1 MAGVVKGLTKTIVN
15 NFIIIL
21 LSVYCLIFIFKSR
34 IENNLFHSF
43 LYIHGTV
50 SVFMHDIVLHYFFL
64 ISLMT
69 VHFIFLLQILN
80 ENGEIKGWI
89 DASETGSGNWM
100 KYIRNCSRSE
110 NQNLM
115 AIQIEEEVS
124 SNFINDYNYVYS

>member
-1 MAGVVKGLTKTIVN
+1 
-15 NFIIIL
+15 
-21 LSVYCLIFIFKSR
+21 
-34 IENNLFHSF
+34 
-43 LYIHGTV
+43 
-50 SVFMHDIVLHYFFL
+50 MHDIVLHFFFNFTHDCSFYFF
-64 ISLMT
+64 S
-69 VHFIFLLQILN
+69 FQILN